1 MPDTTLTDSLPS
13 ALIESL
19 IKILGP
25 ENVLTDPYDLD
36 RYSGDALSPTRAF
49 GAEEAFERLADVVA
63 RPGGTEDVSAVLR
76 LANEL
81 RVPVIPFGAGTGV
94 MGGTVPSLG
103 GIVLDLQRM
112 NKVLAIN
119 PTDMTAE
126 VEAGVVLEDL
136 EQALA
141 PYGLMPG
148 HDPYSVPIATVA
160 GTISTNGVGYRAGA
174 HGPMGDQVVALEAVL
189 PDGRVISTRA
199 VPIQSSGPSLKHLF
213 IGSEGVFGVI
223 TKATIRV
230 YRLPEAQVFRG
241 VAFDTFDQGFN
252 AAVELFALGVRPTL
266 VDLTEEDQ
274 GIMFH
279 LLFEGFIEGVQANET
294 RAMAVC
300 SQFGGR
306 LVGPEPT
313 MAYWHERHQS
323 AENYKASALGKP
335 RSVRW
340 SRWRGRRGFDYLHLG
355 LPISKVLEY
364 RKRSDEIMS
373 RQGIRVV
380 EYAIWSRPELFSM
393 LIAPSSGTPA
403 ESRERLG
410 KTVEQLLELAQD
422 MGGVMEYCHGVGVK
436 LNRLLAREMG
446 VGQDVVRAMKQ
457 ALDPNNIMNPGK
469 LGL

>member
-1 MPDTTLTDSLPS
+1 MPDTALPDS
-13 ALIESL
+13 LIESL
-19 IKILGP
+19 TQALGQ

-49 GAEEAFERLADVVA
+49 GAEDAFDRLADVVA
-63 RPGGTEDVSAVLR
+63 RPGSTEDVCAVLK
-76 LANEL
+76 LANASGT
-81 RVPVIPFGAGTGV
+81 PVIPYGGGTGV
-94 MGGTVPSLG
+94 MGATVPALG
-103 GIVLDLQRM
+103 GIILDLQRM
-112 NKVLAIN
+112 NKVLAID

-136 EQALA
+136 ENALA
-141 PYGLMPG
+141 LQGLMPG

-174 HGPMGDQVVALEAVL
+174 HGPMGDQVVALEVVL
-189 PDGRVISTRA
+189 ADGRILSTRA
-199 VPIQSSGPSLKHLF
+199 VPNQSSGPSLKHLF

-230 YRLPEAQVFRG
+230 LRLPEAQVFSA

-252 AAVELFALGVRPTL
+252 AAAEMFALGVRPTL
-266 VDLTEEDQ
+266 VDLTEEDD
-274 GIMFH
+274 GITFH
-279 LLFEGFIEGVQANET
+279 LLFEGFKEGVEATEK
-294 RAMAVC
+294 RALSVC
-300 SQFGGR
+300 TQFGGR
-306 LVGPEPT
+306 LLGPGPT
-313 MAYWHERHQS
+313 TAYWEDRRQS
-323 AENYKASALGKP
+323 AENYKVSALGKP

-364 RKRSDEIMS
+364 RKKCDVIMAKS
-373 RQGIRVV
+373 GVRVV

-393 LIAPSSGTPA
+393 LIVPESGA
-403 ESRERLG
+403 ADASRERLG
-410 KTVEQLLELAQD
+410 ETVEQVLKLAQD

-436 LNRLLAREMG
+436 LNHLLAREMG
-446 VGQDVVRAMKQ
+446 VGQDVVGALKL